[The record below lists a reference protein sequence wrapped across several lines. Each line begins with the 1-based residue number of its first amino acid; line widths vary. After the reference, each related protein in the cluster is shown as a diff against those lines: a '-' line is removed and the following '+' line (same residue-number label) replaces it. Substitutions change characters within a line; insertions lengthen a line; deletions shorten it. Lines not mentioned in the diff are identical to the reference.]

1 MTMLTNEEK
10 IAMIDQHKK
19 NIDYAMYGLKLDML
33 EIKATT
39 PTDAEAI
46 DSVQSRIDMLD
57 AKLAALN
64 EEAATLV
71 E

>member
-1 MTMLTNEEK
+1 MLTNEEK
-10 IAMIDQHKK
+10 MNMIDQHKK
-19 NIDYAMYGLKLDML
+19 NIEFALYGLKLDML

-46 DSVQSRIDMLD
+46 NSVQSRIDMLD
-57 AKLAALN
+57 AKAAVLA
-64 EEAATLV
+64 EEASTLT